1 MRIDINRGDCSKEQS
16 CYQRGKTLRDKTLR
30 GKTLRGK
37 TLKQVT
43 ICSNTENT
51 QMRIKFSNRKI
62 RTDPTNDAT
71 FVVTKVKQERAQG
84 GCLGTESR

>member
-30 GKTLRGK
+30 DK

-84 GCLGTESR
+84 GCLGTES

>member
-1 MRIDINRGDCSKEQS
+1 MRIDINRGDCLKEQS
-16 CYQRGKTLRDKTLR
+16 CYQRGKTLRD
-30 GKTLRGK
+30 KTLRGK

>member
-16 CYQRGKTLRDKTLR
+16 CYQRDETLRD
-30 GKTLRGK
+30 K

>member
-16 CYQRGKTLRDKTLR
+16 CYQRDETLRDKTLR
-30 GKTLRGK
+30 DK

>member
-30 GKTLRGK
+30 GKTLRDK

-43 ICSNTENT
+43 ICSNTE
-51 QMRIKFSNRKI
+51 ILK
-62 RTDPTNDAT
+62 
-71 FVVTKVKQERAQG
+71 
-84 GCLGTESR
+84 

>member
-16 CYQRGKTLRDKTLR
+16 CYQRDKTLR

-43 ICSNTENT
+43 ICSNTVNT

>member
-30 GKTLRGK
+30 DK

-71 FVVTKVKQERAQG
+71 FVVRKVKQERAQG

>member
-30 GKTLRGK
+30 DKTLRDKTLRGK

-43 ICSNTENT
+43 ICSNTE
-51 QMRIKFSNRKI
+51 ILK
-62 RTDPTNDAT
+62 
-71 FVVTKVKQERAQG
+71 
-84 GCLGTESR
+84 

>member
-16 CYQRGKTLRDKTLR
+16 CYQRDESLRD
-30 GKTLRGK
+30 K

>member
-1 MRIDINRGDCSKEQS
+1 MRIDINRGDCLKEQS
-16 CYQRGKTLRDKTLR
+16 CYQRGKTLRD
-30 GKTLRGK
+30 K

>member
-1 MRIDINRGDCSKEQS
+1 MRIDINRGDCLKEQS

-30 GKTLRGK
+30 DK

-71 FVVTKVKQERAQG
+71 FVVRKVKQERAQG